1 MLRAA
6 GAIRSPCTRGVNR
19 WTDDQR
25 SSRNKPSLSKRQRGQ
40 ARRAGSLARSV
51 ASSAPLE
58 REQHPLDVARE
69 QLDDAVPL
77 LTGDPMTM
85 AKVLVQESPKQEE
98 LEKLPDAELLRRAA
112 RALAVDVTV
121 VGDAFL
127 RQPQAII
134 QKPGE
139 LAVLFRA
146 LTACAQA
153 ASAAFT
159 QAGNLKIGDTEDP
172 RPHMT

>member
-1 MLRAA
+1 
-6 GAIRSPCTRGVNR
+6 
-19 WTDDQR
+19 
-25 SSRNKPSLSKRQRGQ
+25 
-40 ARRAGSLARSV
+40 
-51 ASSAPLE
+51 
-58 REQHPLDVARE
+58 
-69 QLDDAVPL
+69 
-77 LTGDPMTM
+77 
-85 AKVLVQESPKQEE
+85 
-98 LEKLPDAELLRRAA
+98 
-112 RALAVDVTV
+112 VDVTV